1 MPVVTLNVGSTEAGR
16 TAGGLTCLQWSDNG
30 RSLFVGTE
38 SGRVLVVEMKAEL
51 VEIREEGYA
60 MMNRL
65 VEELVQE
72 LNSALYRV
80 CLTQSGGIFRGI
92 DRGIAAALRAIVQR
106 IV

>member
-1 MPVVTLNVGSTEAGR
+1 MPVVTLNVGSSELGR

-38 SGRVLVVEMKAEL
+38 GGRVLLVEMKAEL

-72 LNSALYRV
+72 LNSAVLCV
-80 CLTQSGGIFRGI
+80 CLKL
-92 DRGIAAALRAIVQR
+92 DRCVDRYK
-106 IV
+106 